1 MYKNIIANILGRS
14 WSALSNFLFVPLY
27 IKFLGIENYSII
39 SLTLVIAGLMVV
51 LDVGLTASLSR
62 EFALSTNSAK
72 NKLDIFSSLET
83 CYFIIA
89 LIIIVII
96 LLISNAFAS
105 KWLKLDGL
113 DPLEVASYIR
123 IMGIGIA
130 FQFLSKFYMGG
141 LLGLEKQVIANIYQ
155 VSWSVVRNGLIIIPI
170 LFIPSLKLF
179 FIWQATVTFFY
190 VILLRY
196 KVIGVLSSEYSFFHK
211 LSIDLKVLRKVGRF
225 ASGMLLIS
233 LVAGLNSQMDKLTIS
248 KILPITVLGFY
259 TLAVSLTSSLNILVS
274 PISVAFLPRLT
285 ALFSEH
291 KTEEAFTLYK
301 KIFLLTSILVFSVGV
316 CLVFYREEVLF
327 VWTGNLEI
335 AKASSKFIPF
345 LIGGAVFLALSIIPY
360 NLAIA
365 NGYTRLNNILG
376 ILSLTVTLPG
386 YWIMTNIYG
395 AIGAAL
401 VWGTVQFLIFPI
413 YLIQIHK
420 RYFFDVK
427 TTNFVWRMIIIPLLI
442 SCLTTGFLSLFLSN
456 ISGRWMILLWIC
468 FTVLFSLSVNTL
480 FLVKEKRKML
490 QLIFKRNRI

>member
-1 MYKNIIANILGRS
+1 FFETVFYL
-14 WSALSNFLFVPLY
+14 
-27 IKFLGIENYSII
+27 
-39 SLTLVIAGLMVV
+39 
-51 LDVGLTASLSR
+51 AS
-62 EFALSTNSAK
+62 
-72 NKLDIFSSLET
+72 
-83 CYFIIA
+83 
-89 LIIIVII
+89 
-96 LLISNAFAS
+96 
-105 KWLKLDGL
+105 
-113 DPLEVASYIR
+113 
-123 IMGIGIA
+123 
-130 FQFLSKFYMGG
+130 
-141 LLGLEKQVIANIYQ
+141 
-155 VSWSVVRNGLIIIPI
+155 
-170 LFIPSLKLF
+170 
-179 FIWQATVTFFY
+179 TVTFFY

-480 FLVKEKRKML
+480 FLVK
-490 QLIFKRNRI
+490 